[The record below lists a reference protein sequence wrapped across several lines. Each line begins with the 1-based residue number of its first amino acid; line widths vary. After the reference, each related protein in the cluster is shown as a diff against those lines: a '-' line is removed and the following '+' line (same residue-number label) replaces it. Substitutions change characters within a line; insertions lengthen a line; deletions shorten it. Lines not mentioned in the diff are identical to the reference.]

1 MHVIT
6 LSKRKFE
13 SLDQIK
19 LSRNILNTESN
30 IYMFN
35 YKNEHKVIK
44 KLFYQEGSVFA
55 NKLYTL
61 EMLNANRKYLPESF
75 AIPESLI
82 SVSGHIQGFSIPFIE
97 GENLTNVLN
106 DNQISLE
113 EKKYFLMKVGE
124 ILHQLKAIRS
134 STELNDIYLG
144 DLHSSNFIA
153 NKDNKKLSVVD
164 LDSCKIKGN
173 KSSVSKYLNELSIL
187 NYVKGKYEIS
197 NNDIGYVKIDENT
210 DLFCYN
216 MMILEFLYGKGIND
230 LSIDEYL
237 SYLDYLKYIGLDDK
251 LVDSFYN
258 LVTNKKN
265 ENPSYLINTINSEQ
279 MCRANQLVYKKV
291 KKNFGRGK

>member
-1 MHVIT
+1 MRVIT

-13 SLDQIK
+13 SLEQIK

-35 YKNEHKVIK
+35 YKNEPKVIK
-44 KLFYQEGSVFA
+44 KLFYQEGDVFA

-61 EMLNANRKYLPESF
+61 EMLSSNKKNLPESF
-75 AIPESLI
+75 AIPDSLI

-97 GENLTNVLN
+97 GENLTNILN
-106 DNQISLE
+106 DKEVSLE
-113 EKKYFLMKVGE
+113 EKKYFLVKVGE
-124 ILHQLKAIRS
+124 ILNQLKAIRNY
-134 STELNDIYLG
+134 TDLKDIYLG

-237 SYLDYLKYIGLDDK
+237 EYLDYLKYIGLDYN
-251 LVDSFYN
+251 LIESFYT

-265 ENPSYLINTINSEQ
+265 ENISSLINTINTEQ
-279 MCRANQLVYKKV
+279 ICRANQLVYKKV
-291 KKNFGRGK
+291 KKNFGREK

>member
-1 MHVIT
+1 MRVIT

-13 SLDQIK
+13 SLEQIK

-35 YKNEHKVIK
+35 YKNEPKVIK
-44 KLFYQEGSVFA
+44 KLFYQEGDVFA

-61 EMLNANRKYLPESF
+61 EMLSSNKKNLPESF
-75 AIPESLI
+75 AIPDSLI

-97 GENLTNVLN
+97 GENLTNILN
-106 DNQISLE
+106 DKEVSLE
-113 EKKYFLMKVGE
+113 EKKYFLVKVGE
-124 ILHQLKAIRS
+124 ILNQLKAIRNY
-134 STELNDIYLG
+134 TDLKDIYLG

-210 DLFCYN
+210 YLFCYN

-237 SYLDYLKYIGLDDK
+237 EYLDYLKYIGLDYN
-251 LVDSFYN
+251 LIESFYT

-265 ENPSYLINTINSEQ
+265 ENISSLINTINTEQ
-279 MCRANQLVYKKV
+279 ICRANQLVYKKV
-291 KKNFGRGK
+291 KKNFGREK